1 MIDPAQLQQL
11 QQVVERAATGGGAGP
26 GKADAGAVGQFEQAM
41 AAAQPPGGV
50 EAMGPAANGP
60 EASGP
65 EASGPAGGPAEAA
78 PAGAPSGPGD
88 AILQGLDKM
97 RSSFGESMQRIGD
110 VLGKD
115 QVSAQDLMR
124 AQMELHSMSL
134 QNDLMGKV
142 GGKATQ
148 SIDQLM
154 KGN

>member
-26 GKADAGAVGQFEQAM
+26 GKADAGAVSQFEQAL
-41 AAAQPPGGV
+41 AGPQAPGGV
-50 EAMGPAANGP
+50 EAMGSAADGKGPAGP
-60 EASGP
+60 AD
-65 EASGPAGGPAEAA
+65 AAPAGGPTDAA
-78 PAGAPSGPGD
+78 PASPGD
-88 AILQGLDKM
+88 AILQGLGKIH
-97 RSSFGESMQRIGD
+97 SSFAESMQRVGE

-124 AQMELHSMSL
+124 AQMELQSMSM
-134 QNDLMGKV
+134 QNDVLGKV

-148 SIDQLM
+148 SLDQLL